1 MIDDI
6 ELPLVINQLPGII
19 HKRIYNVTLR
29 LEFYVLLL
37 LNESHNLKQ
46 KRYLCALTTSY
57 LNTHFLSSTG
67 VNLKLIRVHDL
78 DFSPK
83 LMAGVVNIFCKI

>member
-6 ELPLVINQLPGII
+6 ELQIVINQLQGII
-19 HKRIYNVTLR
+19 HKRIDNVTLR

-46 KRYLCALTTSY
+46 
-57 LNTHFLSSTG
+57 N
-67 VNLKLIRVHDL
+67 VHCCDHNAH
-78 DFSPK
+78 S
-83 LMAGVVNIFCKI
+83 